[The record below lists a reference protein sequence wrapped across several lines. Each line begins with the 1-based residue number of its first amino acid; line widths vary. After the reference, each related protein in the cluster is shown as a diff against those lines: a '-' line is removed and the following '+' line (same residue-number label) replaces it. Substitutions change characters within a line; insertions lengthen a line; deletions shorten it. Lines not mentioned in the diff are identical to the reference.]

1 MMNKEYFYGN
11 IKSVKELTAFSDM
24 AKLYDKVAVGITKKK
39 NIYVLDDLGKPKKIT
54 IDEMAN
60 ILGIDIETAQL
71 IVDSEGRY
79 QIPSPTVEENP
90 LDVDFDEAEKEA
102 DENIVSI
109 NEETNTDDSTE
120 TSEVTSTFSLLET
133 ISKQLDKIVNLLT
146 AFFLE

>member
-1 MMNKEYFYGN
+1 MNKEYFYGN
-11 IKSVKELTAFSDM
+11 IKSVTELTAFSKM

-60 ILGIDIETAQL
+60 ILGIDIDSAQL
-71 IVDSEGRY
+71 IVDSEGHY

-90 LDVDFDEAEKEA
+90 LDVYFDVAEKEA
-102 DENIVSI
+102 DENIVST
-109 NEETNTDDSTE
+109 NEDSNTDDSTE
-120 TSEVTSTFSLLET
+120 TSEDTSAISLLET

-146 AFFLE
+146 ALFLE